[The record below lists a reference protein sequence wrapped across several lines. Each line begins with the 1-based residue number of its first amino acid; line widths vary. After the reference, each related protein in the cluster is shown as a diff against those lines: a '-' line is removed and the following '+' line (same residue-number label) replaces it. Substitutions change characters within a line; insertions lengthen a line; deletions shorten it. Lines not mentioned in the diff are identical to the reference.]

1 MSKMEAFKAGF
12 GFGGKEQKKVLPK
25 QFPVSAPLSMHKKF
39 FNNYVK
45 GGFAE
50 KFLEE
55 KGIAI
60 ADEYKAGSFSE
71 YIKLRG
77 IGNAKAYGGRIQP
90 RKATA
95 GSEMK

>member
-1 MSKMEAFKAGF
+1 MSKMKQFQEGLF
-12 GFGGKEQKKVLPK
+12 GKKEQPKVLPK
-25 QFPVSAPLSMHKKF
+25 QFPTSAPISMHKKF
-39 FNNYVK
+39 FNNYVRD
-45 GGFAE
+45 GIAE
-50 KFLEE
+50 KFLED
-55 KGIAI
+55 KGIAV
-60 ADEYKAGSFSE
+60 ADEYKAGSLSE